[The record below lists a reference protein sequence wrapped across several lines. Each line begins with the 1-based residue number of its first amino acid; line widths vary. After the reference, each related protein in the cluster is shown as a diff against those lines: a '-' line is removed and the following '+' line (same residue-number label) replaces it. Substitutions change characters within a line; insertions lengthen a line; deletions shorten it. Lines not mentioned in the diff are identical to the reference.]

1 MIKDKEGLKVSWRSH
16 IGQQVSKFYHYNQN
30 SKVKTLKQG
39 WLVEMG
45 VLLGLSPIHS
55 ITLTVQHLQSNRI
68 VCWCQVSLYLSV
80 KYLVSIH
87 VNTSQNLN
95 IR

>member
-1 MIKDKEGLKVSWRSH
+1 MLKERSH
-16 IGQQVSKFYHYNQN
+16 IGQQVSKYYHYNQN

-39 WLVEMG
+39 CLVEMG
-45 VLLGLSPIHS
+45 VLLGLQYIVLLSLYNIYNP
-55 ITLTVQHLQSNRI
+55 TANRI
-68 VCWCQVSLYLSV
+68 VCWCQVSQYLSV

-87 VNTSQNLN
+87 VNTSQNFN